1 MGDRT
6 QGCLEARVAASQG
19 SQPFN
24 KTGKSSTDGRVY
36 TTIYE
41 GFKIGKHIA
50 RKYGDNRCL
59 GFRTERA
66 AIDIGS
72 EFIRLGEN
80 NGQNT
85 FIDIYAVNNVEWL
98 ITALACHSYSVI
110 YVSLYDIL
118 GESAIIYIMNQ
129 SGIILLSD
137 DMAHLKPT
145 FMPSVPRL

>member
-50 RKYGDNRCL
+50 RKYGKI
-59 GFRTERA
+59 TERA

-129 SGIILLSD
+129 
-137 DMAHLKPT
+137 
-145 FMPSVPRL
+145 